1 MRGMVDDSM
10 KKWNAMHFNAR
21 AVFGSFSTNC
31 YVDVKLIL
39 IILCI
44 FVLFLYLRTSIVIQL
59 QMLYPLLFETKLF
72 PIVWGG
78 HRLRQLKGMPPS
90 EEPVGESWEVSAVP
104 GKESV
109 VLNGPL
115 AGKNLRELT
124 QEYGADLLGQSV
136 QKRFE
141 GEFPMLVKLIDAES
155 DLSIQVHPDDEV
167 ALQRHGSMGKTEMWY
182 VVDAKPG
189 TYLYAGFSKSITS
202 EEYRRRVADGTICEV
217 LAKHPIRMG
226 DAFFI
231 PAGRVHA
238 ICGGALIAE
247 VQQSSDITYRIYDY
261 GRMGM
266 DGKPRELHTELAA
279 DVLDY
284 TVHKKYSISYP
295 MELNRANPVCE
306 CEFFT
311 VRLLRLT
318 NVLNRNLKHHDSFVV
333 YVCLHGECKI
343 SDNVVLKHGQ
353 SCLVPASCTDMII
366 APEGSRGEVELLEV
380 FVDIAKF

>member
-1 MRGMVDDSM
+1 
-10 KKWNAMHFNAR
+10 
-21 AVFGSFSTNC
+21 
-31 YVDVKLIL
+31 
-39 IILCI
+39 
-44 FVLFLYLRTSIVIQL
+44 
-59 QMLYPLLFETKLF
+59 MLYPLLFETSLF

-78 HRLRQLKGMPPS
+78 NRLRQMKGMSPS
-90 EEPVGESWEVSAVP
+90 CEPVGESWEVSAVP

-109 VLNGPL
+109 VLNGDL
-115 AGKNLRELT
+115 SGKNLRELC
-124 QEYGADLLGQSV
+124 QQYGADLLGGAV
-136 QKRFE
+136 QQKF
-141 GEFPMLVKLIDAES
+141 GNEFPMLIKFIDAES
-155 DLSIQVHPDDEV
+155 DLSIQVHPDDSV
-167 ALQRHGSMGKTEMWY
+167 AMERHGSMGKTEMWY

-202 EEYRRRVADGTICEV
+202 EEYRRRVEDGTICEV

-266 DGKPRELHTELAA
+266 DGKPRELHTELAV

-284 TVHKKYSISYP
+284 TVHKEYSISYP
-295 MELNRANPVCE
+295 MELNKANLVCE

-311 VRLLRLT
+311 VRMQRLT
-318 NVLNRNLKHHDSFVV
+318 AEIARNLKHYDSFVV
-333 YVCLHGECKI
+333 YVCMRGECMI
-343 SDNVVLKHGQ
+343 GDSVHLKQGY
-353 SCLVPASCTDMII
+353 SCLVPASCTDLKITPM
-366 APEGSRGEVELLEV
+366 GEKGMAELLEV
-380 FVDIAKF
+380 FVNNEKFQ

>member
-1 MRGMVDDSM
+1 MLF
-10 KKWNAMHFNAR
+10 APQYLHFFVSSHIIFNII
-21 AVFGSFSTNC
+21 ST
-31 YVDVKLIL
+31 
-39 IILCI
+39 
-44 FVLFLYLRTSIVIQL
+44 
-59 QMLYPLLFETKLF
+59 MLYPLLFETSLF

-78 HRLRQLKGMPPS
+78 TRLRQMKGMPS
-90 EEPVGESWEVSAVP
+90 SCEPVGESWEVSAVP

-109 VLNGPL
+109 VLNGDL
-115 AGKNLRELT
+115 SGKNLRELC
-124 QEYGADLLGQSV
+124 QQYGADLLGGAV
-136 QKRFE
+136 HRKFA
-141 GEFPMLVKLIDAES
+141 GEFPMLIKFIDAES
-155 DLSIQVHPDDEV
+155 DLSIQVHPDDSV
-167 ALQRHGSMGKTEMWY
+167 AMQRHGSMGKTEMWY

-202 EEYRRRVADGTICEV
+202 EEYRRRVEDGTICEV

-284 TVHKKYSISYP
+284 TVHKEYSISYP
-295 MELNRANPVCE
+295 MELNKANLVCE

-311 VRLLRLT
+311 VRMQRLT
-318 NVLNRNLKHHDSFVV
+318 TEISRNLKHYDSFVV
-333 YVCLHGECKI
+333 YVCMRGECMI
-343 SDNVVLKHGQ
+343 GDSVHLKQGY
-353 SCLVPASCTDMII
+353 SCLVPASCTEFKIT
-366 APEGSRGEVELLEV
+366 PCGEKGMAELLEV
-380 FVDIAKF
+380 FVNNEMYQ

>member
-1 MRGMVDDSM
+1 
-10 KKWNAMHFNAR
+10 
-21 AVFGSFSTNC
+21 
-31 YVDVKLIL
+31 
-39 IILCI
+39 
-44 FVLFLYLRTSIVIQL
+44 
-59 QMLYPLLFETKLF
+59 MLYPLLFETSLF

-78 HRLRQLKGMPPS
+78 TRLRQMKGMAPS
-90 EEPVGESWEVSAVP
+90 CEPVGESWEVSAVP

-109 VLNGPL
+109 VLNGDL
-115 AGKNLRELT
+115 SGKNLRELC
-124 QEYGADLLGQSV
+124 QQYGADLLGGAV
-136 QKRFE
+136 HRKFA
-141 GEFPMLVKLIDAES
+141 GEFPMLIKFIDAES
-155 DLSIQVHPDDEV
+155 DLSIQVHPDDSV
-167 ALQRHGSMGKTEMWY
+167 AMQRHGSMGKTEMWY

-202 EEYRRRVADGTICEV
+202 EEYRRRVEDGTICEV

-284 TVHKKYSISYP
+284 TVHKEYSISYP
-295 MELNRANPVCE
+295 MELNKANLVCE

-311 VRLLRLT
+311 VRMQRLT
-318 NVLNRNLKHHDSFVV
+318 TENSRNLKHYDSFVV
-333 YVCLHGECKI
+333 YVCMRGECMI
-343 SDNVVLKHGQ
+343 GDSVHLKQGY
-353 SCLVPASCTDMII
+353 SCLVPASCTEFKIT
-366 APEGSRGEVELLEV
+366 PCGEKGMAELLEV
-380 FVDIAKF
+380 FVNNEKYQ

>member
-1 MRGMVDDSM
+1 
-10 KKWNAMHFNAR
+10 
-21 AVFGSFSTNC
+21 
-31 YVDVKLIL
+31 
-39 IILCI
+39 
-44 FVLFLYLRTSIVIQL
+44 
-59 QMLYPLLFETKLF
+59 MLYPLLFETNLF

-78 HRLRQLKGMPPS
+78 RRLREMKGMSPID
-90 EEPVGESWEVSAVP
+90 EPVGESWEVSAVP

-109 VLNGPL
+109 VVNGPL
-115 AGKNLRELT
+115 VGRNLRELT
-124 QEYGADLLGQSV
+124 QEYGADLLGKAV
-136 QKRFE
+136 QEKF
-141 GEFPMLVKLIDAES
+141 GSEFPMLIKFIDAES
-155 DLSIQVHPDDEV
+155 DLSIQVHPDDTV
-167 ALQRHGSMGKTEMWY
+167 AMQRHGSMGKTEMWY

-202 EEYRRRVADGTICEV
+202 EEYRRRVEAGTICEV

-284 TVHKKYSISYP
+284 TVHKEYSISYP
-295 MELNRANPVCE
+295 MVLNKSNLVCE

-311 VRLLRLT
+311 VRKQRLNT
-318 NVLNRNLKHHDSFVV
+318 PVKRDLKHKDSFVD
-333 YVCLHGECKI
+333 YECMRGECMI
-343 SDNVVLKHGQ
+343 GDSVHLKQGF
-353 SCLVPASCTDMII
+353 SCLVPAACADIEITPI
-366 APEGSRGEVELLEV
+366 GEKGMVELLEV
-380 FVDIAKF
+380 FVDNEKF

>member
-1 MRGMVDDSM
+1 
-10 KKWNAMHFNAR
+10 
-21 AVFGSFSTNC
+21 
-31 YVDVKLIL
+31 
-39 IILCI
+39 
-44 FVLFLYLRTSIVIQL
+44 
-59 QMLYPLLFETKLF
+59 MLYPLLFETNLF

-78 HRLRQLKGMPPS
+78 HRLREMKGMSPIA
-90 EEPVGESWEVSAVP
+90 EPVGESWEVSAVP

-109 VLNGPL
+109 VVNGPL
-115 AGKNLRELT
+115 SGRNLRDLT
-124 QEYGADLLGQSV
+124 LEYGSDLLGKAV
-136 QKRFE
+136 QEKF
-141 GEFPMLVKLIDAES
+141 GSEFPMLVKFIDAES
-155 DLSIQVHPDDEV
+155 DLSIQVHPDDAV
-167 ALQRHGSMGKTEMWY
+167 AMQRHGSMGKTEMWY

-189 TYLYAGFSKSITS
+189 TYLYAGFAKSITS
-202 EEYRRRVADGTICEV
+202 EEYRRRVEDGTICEV

-284 TVHKKYSISYP
+284 TVHKEYSISYP
-295 MELNRANPVCE
+295 MVLNKSNLVCE

-311 VRLLRLT
+311 VRMQRLNT
-318 NVLNRNLKHHDSFVV
+318 PVKRDLKHKDSFVV
-333 YVCLHGECKI
+333 YVCMRGECMI
-343 SDNVVLKHGQ
+343 GDSVHLKQGF
-353 SCLVPASCTDMII
+353 SCLVPAVCADIEITPI
-366 APEGSRGEVELLEV
+366 GEKGMVELLEV
-380 FVDIAKF
+380 FVDNEKF

>member
-1 MRGMVDDSM
+1 
-10 KKWNAMHFNAR
+10 
-21 AVFGSFSTNC
+21 
-31 YVDVKLIL
+31 
-39 IILCI
+39 
-44 FVLFLYLRTSIVIQL
+44 
-59 QMLYPLLFETKLF
+59 MLYPLLFETSLF

-78 HRLRQLKGMPPS
+78 TRLRQMKGMAPS
-90 EEPVGESWEVSAVP
+90 CEPVGESWEVSAVP

-109 VLNGPL
+109 VLNGDL
-115 AGKNLRELT
+115 AGSNLRELC
-124 QEYGADLLGQSV
+124 QRYGADLLGSAV
-136 QKRFE
+136 HRKFA
-141 GEFPMLVKLIDAES
+141 GEFPMLIKFIDAES
-155 DLSIQVHPDDEV
+155 DLSIQVHPDDSV
-167 ALQRHGSMGKTEMWY
+167 AMQRHGSMGKTEMWY

-202 EEYRRRVADGTICEV
+202 EEYRRRVEDGTICEV

-266 DGKPRELHTELAA
+266 DGKPRELHTELAV

-284 TVHKKYSISYP
+284 TVHKEYSISYP
-295 MELNRANPVCE
+295 MELNKANLVCE

-311 VRLLRLT
+311 VRMQRLT
-318 NVLNRNLKHHDSFVV
+318 TEVARNLKHYDSFVV
-333 YVCLHGECKI
+333 YVCMRGECMI
-343 SDNVVLKHGQ
+343 GDSVHLKQGY
-353 SCLVPASCTDMII
+353 SCLVPAFCTDLKITPM
-366 APEGSRGEVELLEV
+366 GEKGMAELLEV
-380 FVDIAKF
+380 FVNNEKYQ